1 MDQVRYNKYKTV
13 LTAMRQFA
21 LSFLRILSFYHFDMR
36 MKKILF
42 LLSTLVASHIA
53 MAQLPA
59 KPEDIS
65 PLLVGETMPK
75 ATLLNLSNAE
85 VKTESIFKAK
95 KTILI
100 FYRGGW
106 CPYCNLHL
114 SEVGRIENDLLALG
128 YQIVAISPDAPR
140 NLASSK
146 EKLELTYTLLSD
158 TKGDLVKAAGLA
170 FKAPAYNEKELIEN
184 QGKGAE
190 LFLPVPSLFIL
201 NEKSEILFEYINP
214 NFKQRI
220 SGYLLLAAARV
231 CALNK

>member
-1 MDQVRYNKYKTV
+1 
-13 LTAMRQFA
+13 
-21 LSFLRILSFYHFDMR
+21 
-36 MKKILF
+36 
-42 LLSTLVASHIA
+42 
-53 MAQLPA
+53 
-59 KPEDIS
+59 
-65 PLLVGETMPK
+65 MPK
-75 ATLLNLSNAE
+75 ATLTDLNNTTI
-85 VKTESIFKAK
+85 KTESLFREK

-128 YQIVAISPDAPR
+128 YQIVAVSPDAVR
-140 NLASSK
+140 NLVSSK
-146 EKLELTYTLLSD
+146 EKLALSYTLLSD
-158 TKGDLVKAAGLA
+158 TRGDLIKSAGLA
-170 FKAPAYNEKELIEN
+170 FKAPAYCEKELREN
-184 QGKGAE
+184 QGKDAE

>member
-1 MDQVRYNKYKTV
+1 
-13 LTAMRQFA
+13 MRQIG
-21 LSFLRILSFYHFDMR
+21 LSFFSTLPLLLRYH

-42 LLSTLVASHIA
+42 LLPILVMSHIVL
-53 MAQLPA
+53 AQLPL

-75 ATLLNLSNAE
+75 ATLVNLNNTE
-85 VKTESIFKAK
+85 IKTELLFKVK

-114 SEVGRIENDLLALG
+114 SEIGRIENDLLALG
-128 YQIVAISPDAPR
+128 YQIVAISPDAVR
-140 NLASSK
+140 NLVSSK
-146 EKLELTYTLLSD
+146 EKLALSYTLLSD
-158 TKGDLVKAAGLA
+158 TRGDLIKAAGLA